1 MAYAPYIRLLLQLLT
16 CTSILFAGSSEAGMV
31 REYSSSI
38 STEQDGSF
46 DP

>member
-1 MAYAPYIRLLLQLLT
+1 MAHAYCIRLLLLLLK
-16 CTSILFAGSSEAGMV
+16 CTSMLFAGSSEAGMV

-38 STEQDGSF
+38 SIEQDGSF